1 MYKNCFNPNAFIQ
14 IFKLILKMFIMNIDS
29 FKKAKRN
36 NILIK
41 SINIINEFL
50 LVGKKFM
57 LEMHSRHSAF
67 T

>member
-36 NILIK
+36 NY
-41 SINIINEFL
+41 NIYW
-50 LVGKKFM
+50 
-57 LEMHSRHSAF
+57 
-67 T
+67 